1 MLGWCELREETMLW
15 IEIEG
20 SRDSVRSCGRYV
32 EPTVSIVVERR
43 PTVPCIRT
51 SGTPRRTV
59 VWVLVDDCSCA
70 GRGQGVLIPIVS
82 MSVELVVR
90 GLGRIDARSA

>member
-1 MLGWCELREETMLW
+1 MLW

-59 VWVLVDDCSCA
+59 VGVLVDDCSCA

-90 GLGRIDARSA
+90 GLGRINARSA